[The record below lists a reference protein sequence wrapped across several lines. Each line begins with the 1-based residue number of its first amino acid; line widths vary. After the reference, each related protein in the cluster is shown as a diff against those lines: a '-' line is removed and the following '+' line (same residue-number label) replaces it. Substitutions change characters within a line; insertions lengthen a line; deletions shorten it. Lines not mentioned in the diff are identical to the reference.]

1 MEAAA
6 TVFYLVFFVF
16 LLDRLTNSTAK
27 LAYLGS
33 RLATRQELG
42 RK

>member
-16 LLDRLTNSTAK
+16 LLDRLTDTTAIWEVG
-27 LAYLGS
+27 Y
-33 RLATRQELG
+33 
-42 RK
+42 